1 MFEKDN
7 NKQKRGQSIFQ
18 KQISKL
24 QVWQSLAAKVVVS
37 NHGQSRLKP
46 VLDQVWVIRNRQCCS
61 CQTLLQKMI
70 S

>member
-37 NHGQSRLKP
+37 NHGQTNSQCHKE
-46 VLDQVWVIRNRQCCS
+46 VLDYHNYS
-61 CQTLLQKMI
+61 T
-70 S
+70 